1 MKRYLLTLCLFVL
14 TLLTGCQNIPLDLE
28 PPLNPAPV
36 SVEEVAPVLQ
46 ETEFL
51 GESDLPYQDTLQAHW
66 EPLDAYGRAQGVW
79 AVVSPATTRKSAGR
93 PDIVVDPPGFLN
105 QKTES
110 GWLYNRSHLL
120 AYTLWSDDRTEKAEN
135 IITGTEYMN
144 QVLMA
149 ELEDAIR
156 AALADGTPVTVRMVP
171 EYQGGDLVARSVLMD
186 IVTPTT
192 RQSYRIPNVEPGW
205 TIDYATGQAWEE

>member
-1 MKRYLLTLCLFVL
+1 MKRYLLILFLFIL
-14 TLLTGCQNIPLDLE
+14 TACGMIPLDPE
-28 PPLNPAPV
+28 PPLNPNPNLT
-36 SVEEVAPVLQ
+36 SVEDTIPVPQ
-46 ETEFL
+46 ETQFL
-51 GESDLPYQDTLQAHW
+51 GESDLSYQDQLQAHW
-66 EPLDAYGRAQGVW
+66 EPLDAYGRPQGVW
-79 AVVSPATTRKSAGR
+79 AVVSPQTTRKSAGR

-105 QKTES
+105 QKTDS

-120 AYTLWSDDRTEKAEN
+120 AYTLWSDDRTERAEN

-156 AALADGTPVTVRMVP
+156 AALADGTPVTVRMTP
-171 EYQGGDLVARSVLMD
+171 EYQGADLVARAVVMD

-192 RQSYRIPNVEPGW
+192 SQAYRIPNVEPGW
-205 TIDYATGQAWEE
+205 VIDYRTGEAWILE